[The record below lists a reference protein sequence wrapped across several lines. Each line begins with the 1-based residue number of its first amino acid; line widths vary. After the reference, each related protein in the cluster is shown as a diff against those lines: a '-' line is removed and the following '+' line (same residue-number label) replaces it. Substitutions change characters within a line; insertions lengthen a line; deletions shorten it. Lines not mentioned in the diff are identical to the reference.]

1 MVVLPQWGVE
11 YTANP
16 TIGQRRLAAAAV
28 DAGADLVIG
37 NHPHWVQAAE
47 VIDETFIAY
56 ALGNFVFDQD
66 WSLETQQGVVLEAA
80 FHGARLAGVQYVP
93 IRIIDQHRPVFA
105 EPAEA
110 AQIMERIWNASAALE

>member
-1 MVVLPQWGVE
+1 
-11 YTANP
+11 A
-16 TIGQRRLAAAAV
+16 
-28 DAGADLVIG
+28 
-37 NHPHWVQAAE
+37 
-47 VIDETFIAY
+47 FIAY

-93 IRIIDQHRPVFA
+93 IRIIDQHQPVFA

-110 AQIMERIWNASAALE
+110 GQIMERIWTASAALE